1 MENPGSSDAS
11 PADRVD
17 DTRPRPTPLWA
28 LLSRWLLATEA
39 WLRSH
44 GGARLRW
51 TLRGGWALVAAVGV
65 LLLVGPVINP
75 PLTLDDLLDSAESA
89 TDSWIAREFDA
100 AYTLLPQSDG
110 RLDAEVTE
118 TITALF
124 PDDLDQ
130 STIERTLPTQYEGHD
145 LRTEIIEVTLDG
157 VAVTPAVRDT
167 GDQLRV
173 QVDAGREL
181 SGEHTLV
188 LRYRLHDLA
197 FSGIDAATGR
207 DADLVEWSVLGPDWP
222 HGMAVL
228 NVSVTLPD
236 HLDSELV
243 RSPRGAAAWSLVG
256 GGEWLES
263 EADSPPSSV
272 TYAFTL
278 EQNMPPHSQAW
289 FTLVFPAGT
298 IAMPP
303 PSPLFL
309 VQSFGPL
316 VPLAVLLVSLLF
328 ALAARAVA
336 WSDARGRPW
345 YVAQHDPPEG
355 VDVRTAAQLLGAV
368 RTRELAL
375 AIDRLGGGRRT
386 EHLAAVGRAAARTGR
401 FGDRFRAAAAF
412 RLDPARG
419 AQLREG
425 YRRIPR
431 GFVRDA
437 FLSAPPALSLLQL
450 GLIRQLSHQATLA
463 IVWWPVAFVALS
475 LVLTAA
481 IFWIALSARPL
492 TRRGALVR
500 QHLLGVRLQA
510 ERTELIA
517 RSPLTDRGVPYA
529 VLTGDPR
536 PTGEVVFSRVAD
548 ELGAD
553 DLRRWRTRDF
563 LTWPRLLV
571 RALAVFVVIGAV
583 AVIAIVPNPYER
595 GGTSASWDFAAA
607 GTLYTQ
613 VSAVDIAARIELV
626 AGEPVLVVTERVD
639 VTFEEGAA
647 RVPQFAQR
655 FPAEVDG
662 QDIGFEVAAVRVDG
676 DAVDYTASRVGAQ
689 IEVSTALPRVLE
701 GEHTVEIAYAIEHPV
716 TVGVGSPVSGH
727 DEETV
732 QRIRWSA
739 LLDGWESGWA
749 HPSAPSARVS
759 IAIPDDLAQTA
770 LSAGWLR
777 EDPDTAEEARDWRES
792 GFPFGTAVEELER
805 GLPDSDASGTLTE
818 EQIRDGSVVTHL
830 LETAEGE
837 YGYPTSGTYSDLGV
851 LLEFPAG
858 SFTVDRGGWTQHRLS
873 QVFPIVLI
881 GVLAGAAL
889 ALAVL
894 AAVVVGVRRSRR
906 FPSGTFRE
914 AMWVLPPAFAVAALI
929 VFFWA
934 TADMPSDWREFPALA
949 VGALT
954 AIVASVAGWILVRPE
969 ASRARA
975 LTGVDV
981 TAE

>member
-1 MENPGSSDAS
+1 MENVDPSDAPS
-11 PADRVD
+11 ADRVD
-17 DTRPRPTPLWA
+17 DARPRPTPLWA
-28 LLSRWLLATEA
+28 LLSRWLLSTEA

-51 TLRGGWALVAAVGV
+51 TLRGAWALVAAVGV
-65 LLLVGPVINP
+65 FLLVGPVINP

-89 TDSWIAREFDA
+89 TDTWIAREFDA

-118 TITALF
+118 TITAFF
-124 PDDLDQ
+124 PDDVDD
-130 STIERTLPTQYEGHD
+130 STIARTLPTQYQGHD

-157 VAVTPAVRDT
+157 VGVTPAVRDT
-167 GDQLRV
+167 GEQLRV
-173 QVDAGREL
+173 QVDAGPDL
-181 SGEHTLV
+181 SEDHTLV
-188 LRYRLHDLA
+188 LRYRVHDLA
-197 FSGIDAATGR
+197 FSGIDSATGR

-228 NVSVTLPD
+228 NVSITLPD

-243 RSPRGAAAWSLVG
+243 RSPRGAAAWTLIG
-256 GGEWLES
+256 GGEWLEP
-263 EADSPPSSV
+263 EADSPPAST

-289 FTLVFPAGT
+289 FTFVFPAGT
-298 IAMPP
+298 VTMPP

-355 VDVRTAAQLLGAV
+355 VDVRTAAQILGAV

-375 AIDRLGGGRRT
+375 TIGRLDGGRRS
-386 EHLAAVGRAAARTGR
+386 EHLAAVGRAAARAGR

-500 QHLLGVRLQA
+500 QHLLGVRLYA

-517 RSPLTDRGVPYA
+517 RSPLTDRLVPYA
-529 VLTGDPR
+529 VLTGEPR
-536 PTGEVVFSRVAD
+536 PTGEVVFGRVA
-548 ELGAD
+548 EQLGAD
-553 DLRRWRTRDF
+553 DLQRWRTRDF

-571 RALAVFVVIGAV
+571 RALAVLAVAGAV
-583 AVIAIVPNPYER
+583 AVVAVVPNPYER

-613 VSAVDIAARIELV
+613 VSAVDIDATMELV
-626 AGEPVLVVTERVD
+626 AGDPVLAVTERID

-655 FPAEVDG
+655 FPAVVDG
-662 QDIGFEVAAVRVDG
+662 QDIGFEVAEVRVDG
-676 DAVDYTASRVGAQ
+676 GAVDYATSRAGAQ
-689 IEVSTALPRVLE
+689 IEVATALPQVLE
-701 GEHTVEIAYAIEHPV
+701 GAHTVEIAYVIEHPV
-716 TVGVGSPVSGH
+716 TVGVGSPVSGR
-727 DEETV
+727 DGETV

-749 HPSAPSARVS
+749 HPSAPEARVS
-759 IAIPDDLAQTA
+759 IAIPDDVAERA
-770 LSAGWLR
+770 LSSGWLR
-777 EDPDTAEEARDWRES
+777 EDPDTAEEARDWRDS

-805 GLPDSDASGTLTE
+805 GLPDSAAGGTLAE
-818 EQIRDGSVVTHL
+818 ERIADGSVVTHV

-851 LLEFPAG
+851 LLEFPDGA
-858 SFTVDRGGWTQHRLS
+858 FTVDQAGWMQHRLF
-873 QVFPIVLI
+873 QVLPMVLVWLFVAG
-881 GVLAGAAL
+881 GVAL
-889 ALAVL
+889 VVS
-894 AAVVVGVRRSRR
+894 AAVIGSARGSRR
-906 FPSGTFRE
+906 FPRGTFRE
-914 AMWVLPPAFAVAALI
+914 AVWVLPPAFAVAVLI

-934 TADMPSDWREFPALA
+934 TADMPSDWWEFPVLAGGALA
-949 VGALT
+949 GIA
-954 AIVASVAGWILVRPE
+954 ASVAGWILVRPE

-975 LTGVDV
+975 LTDADV
-981 TAE
+981 RAE